1 MFLVSWWLKKLYE
14 KELKMIKLS
23 VCIEALYNKFPYI
36 ERIEKSAAIGVNAFE
51 FWGWGNKD
59 IDAIK
64 AAKDK
69 FGLTLATFGADAG
82 GPLVDPSNRGKI
94 ADGMKQSAEVAHKLD
109 CKGLI
114 VTTGNEI
121 PDVRRGTQHQS
132 IVDGL
137 KIAAKIME
145 DEGIILCLE
154 PLNIL
159 VNHKGYYLATSA
171 EGFEII
177 DEVGS
182 PNVKLLYD
190 IYHQQITE
198 GNLIDTITANID
210 KIGHFHLADV
220 PGRHEPGTG
229 EINYKNVFKSI
240 AETNYQGFF
249 GTEYWSI
256 GSDDDSLKM
265 LLDMTKDM

>member
-1 MFLVSWWLKKLYE
+1 
-14 KELKMIKLS
+14 MIRFS
-23 VCIEALYNKFPYI
+23 ACIEALYRNSPFI
-36 ERIEKSAAIGVNAFE
+36 ERIEKVAAVGMKAFE

-69 FGLTLATFGADAG
+69 FGLQVATFGADVG
-82 GPLVDPSNRGKI
+82 GALVEPANRVKLSEGLKRSI
-94 ADGMKQSAEVAHKLD
+94 EVAYKLD
-109 CKGLI
+109 CRRLL

-121 PDVRRGTQHQS
+121 QGVSREQQHQS

-137 KIAAKIME
+137 RVAAKIVE
-145 DEGIILCLE
+145 AAGITLCLE

-159 VNHKGYYLATSA
+159 VNHKGYYLYTSA
-171 EGFEII
+171 EGFQII

-182 PNVKLLYD
+182 PNVKLLFD

-198 GNLIDTITANID
+198 GNLIANITASIG
-210 KIGHFHLADV
+210 KISHFHVADV

-229 EINYKNVFKSI
+229 EINYKNVFKAISDSG
-240 AETNYQGFF
+240 YDGFVGLEF
-249 GTEYWSI
+249 WPVCP
-256 GSDDDSLKM
+256 DDDALKA
-265 LLDMTKDM
+265 LLDMTKDL

>member
-1 MFLVSWWLKKLYE
+1 
-14 KELKMIKLS
+14 MIKFS
-23 VCIEALYNKFPYI
+23 ACIEALYKDVPFT
-36 ERIEKSAAIGVNAFE
+36 ERIERVAAVGMKAFE

-69 FGLTLATFGADAG
+69 AGLEVATFGANVG
-82 GPLVDPSNRGKI
+82 GSLVEPSNRDKLP
-94 ADGMKQSAEVAHKLD
+94 DSLKRSVEVAHKLD
-109 CKGLI
+109 CKRML

-121 PDVRRGTQHQS
+121 EGVRRGGQHQS

-137 KIAAKIME
+137 KMAAEILE
-145 DEGIILCLE
+145 SEGITLSLE

-159 VNHKGYYLATSA
+159 VNHKGYYLSTSA
-171 EGFEII
+171 EGFQIV
-177 DEVGS
+177 DQVGS
-182 PNVKLLYD
+182 SSLGLLYD

-198 GNLIDTITANID
+198 GNLIATITDNID
-210 KIGHFHLADV
+210 KIAHFHVADV

-240 AETNYQGFF
+240 AESGYDGFVGLEF
-249 GTEYWSI
+249 WPEGP
-256 GSDDDSLKM
+256 DDDALKM
-265 LLDMTKDM
+265 LLDMTADM

>member
-1 MFLVSWWLKKLYE
+1 
-14 KELKMIKLS
+14 MIKLS
-23 VCIEALYNKFPYI
+23 PCIEALYNKLPYI
-36 ERIEKSAAIGVNAFE
+36 ERIEKSAAIGMKAFE
-51 FWGWGNKD
+51 FWGWGGKD
-59 IDAIK
+59 IDAFK

-69 FGLTLATFGADAG
+69 FGLEVATFGSDAG
-82 GPLVDPSNRGKI
+82 GPLVDPANRSKI
-94 ADGMKQSAEVAHKLD
+94 ADGMKKSAEIAHKLN
-109 CKGLI
+109 CKSLI

-121 PDVRRGTQHQS
+121 PGVSREAQHQS
-132 IVDGL
+132 LVDGL
-137 KIAAKIME
+137 KVAAKVME
-145 DEGIILCLE
+145 DEGLTLCLE

-171 EGFEII
+171 EGFQIL

-240 AETNYQGFF
+240 AGTNYQGFL
-249 GTEYWSI
+249 GTEYWPI
-256 GSDDDSLKM
+256 GSDDDSLKA
-265 LLDMTKDM
+265 LLELTKGM

>member
-1 MFLVSWWLKKLYE
+1 
-14 KELKMIKLS
+14 MIKFS
-23 VCIEALYNKFPYI
+23 VCIEALYGKIPNYV
-36 ERIEKSAAIGVNAFE
+36 ERIERVASVGMKAFE
-51 FWGWGNKD
+51 FWGFGNKD

-64 AAKDK
+64 SAKDK
-69 FGLTLATFGADAG
+69 YGLEVATFGADVG
-82 GPLVDPSNRGKI
+82 GPLVDPANRSKI
-94 ADGMKQSAEVAHKLD
+94 VDGLKRSAEIAHKLD
-109 CKGLI
+109 CKSLI

-121 PDVRRGTQHQS
+121 PGVSRDEQHKS

-137 KIAAKIME
+137 KIAAKVME
-145 DEGIILCLE
+145 DEGLTLCLE

-159 VNHKGYYLATSA
+159 VNHKGYYLYTSSEA
-171 EGFEII
+171 FQIV

-182 PNVKLLYD
+182 PNIKILYD

-198 GNLIDTITANID
+198 GNLITTITANIG

-229 EINYKNVFKSI
+229 EINYRNVFKSI
-240 AETNYQGFF
+240 SQTGYDKFVGL
-249 GTEYWSI
+249 EYWPI

-265 LLDMTKDM
+265 LLDMTKDL

>member
-1 MFLVSWWLKKLYE
+1 
-14 KELKMIKLS
+14 MIKFS
-23 VCIEALYNKFPYI
+23 VCIEALYRQVPFV
-36 ERIEKSAAIGVNAFE
+36 ERIEKVAAVGMKAFE

-64 AAKDK
+64 AAKAK
-69 FGLTLATFGADAG
+69 FGLEVGTFGADVG
-82 GPLVDPSNRGKI
+82 GSLVDPSNRVKI
-94 ADGMKQSAEVAHKLD
+94 PDALKRSAEVAHKLG
-109 CKGLI
+109 CKSLI

-121 PDVRRGTQHQS
+121 QGVPREAQHKS

-137 KIAAKIME
+137 KVAAKIME
-145 DEGIILCLE
+145 SERLTLCLE

-159 VNHKGYYLATSA
+159 VNHKGYYLYTSA
-171 EGFEII
+171 EGFQII

-198 GNLIDTITANID
+198 GNLIATITANIAR
-210 KIGHFHLADV
+210 IGHFHLADV

-229 EINYKNVFKSI
+229 EINYKNVFRSI
-240 AETNYQGFF
+240 SEAGYKGFV
-249 GTEYWSI
+249 GLEYWPQ

-265 LLDMTKDM
+265 LLDMVADI

>member
-1 MFLVSWWLKKLYE
+1 
-14 KELKMIKLS
+14 MIKYS
-23 VCIEALYNKFPYI
+23 ACIEALYKEVPFI
-36 ERIEKSAAIGVNAFE
+36 DRIEKVAAVGMQAFA
-51 FWGWGNKD
+51 FWGWSTKD

-69 FGLTLATFGADAG
+69 FGLEVATFGSDVG
-82 GPLVDPSNRGKI
+82 GPLVDPSNRSKLTD
-94 ADGMKQSAEVAHKLD
+94 ALKSSVEVAHKLD
-109 CKGLI
+109 CSRML

-121 PDVRRGTQHQS
+121 EGVSREAQHQS

-137 KIAAKIME
+137 KIAAEILE
-145 DEGIILCLE
+145 AEGITLSLE

-159 VNHKGYYLATSA
+159 VNHKGYYLYTSD
-171 EGFEII
+171 EGFQII
-177 DEVGS
+177 DEIGS

-198 GNLIDTITANID
+198 GNLIATITSNID
-210 KIGHFHLADV
+210 KISHFHVADV

-240 AETNYQGFF
+240 SESGYDGFVGLEF
-249 GTEYWSI
+249 WPECP
-256 GSDDDSLKM
+256 DDDALKM
-265 LLDMTKDM
+265 LLDMTADM

>member
-1 MFLVSWWLKKLYE
+1 MLNF
-14 KELKMIKLS
+14 S
-23 VCIEALYNKFPYI
+23 VCIEALYNKFPFL
-36 ERIEKSAAIGVNAFE
+36 ERIDKVAAIGIDAFE

-59 IDAIK
+59 IDGIK
-64 AAKDK
+64 SAKDK
-69 FGLTLATFGADAG
+69 YGLKVAIFGADSG
-82 GPLVDPSNRGKI
+82 GPLVDPANRGKI
-94 ADGMKQSAEVAHKLD
+94 AEGMKKSAEVAHKLD
-109 CKGLI
+109 CGRLI

-121 PDVRRGTQHQS
+121 AGVSRDAQHQS

-137 KIAAKIME
+137 KIAAKVME
-145 DEGIILCLE
+145 DEGLILCVE

-171 EGFEII
+171 EGFQIL

-198 GNLIDTITANID
+198 GNLIDTINANID
-210 KIGHFHLADV
+210 KIGHFHFADV

-240 AETNYQGFF
+240 SETNYDAFL
-249 GTEYWSI
+249 GTEYWPI
-256 GSDDDSLKM
+256 GSDDDSLKAIIE
-265 LLDMTKDM
+265 MTKGM